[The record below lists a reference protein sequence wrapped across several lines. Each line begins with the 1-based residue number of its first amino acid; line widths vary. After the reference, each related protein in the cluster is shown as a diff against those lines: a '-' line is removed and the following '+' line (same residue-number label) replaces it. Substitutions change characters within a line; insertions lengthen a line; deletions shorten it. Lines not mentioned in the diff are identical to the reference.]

1 MQKKLNRNSKKWLRK
16 KSLDVK
22 VSINRGVRKEEMKYF
37 FKQREPAIFNTN
49 NVATVSDVFHRT
61 IDEFKGEIEAW
72 SQRGSG

>member
-1 MQKKLNRNSKKWLRK
+1 
-16 KSLDVK
+16 
-22 VSINRGVRKEEMKYF
+22 MKYF

-61 IDEFKGEIEAW
+61 IDEFKGEIEVW